1 MCFFD
6 FISLACGCWKWG
18 HFRQHCGKEH
28 RTGEVCGMRLI
39 WNIIQGDEKC
49 NICIK
54 IEPKERVIRREEQ
67 NIIRW
72 ELEGGW
78 SANIERAQNT
88 VFKCKEQLGRLLLER
103 DEKRGRY

>member
-1 MCFFD
+1 
-6 FISLACGCWKWG
+6 
-18 HFRQHCGKEH
+18 
-28 RTGEVCGMRLI
+28 MRLI

-49 NICIK
+49 KICIK

-88 VFKCKEQLGRLLLER
+88 VLKCKEQLGRLLLER